1 LKLSAR
7 LAAALG
13 VAAAF
18 GLLWAG
24 FGDSHPPSGT
34 SADADAASLLPAP
47 APALEIG
54 PPEKLSPSR
63 FLSRWTSLRES
74 ALARVRP
81 SAGAPALARLRT
93 TTPEGTANVLAVLG
107 SRPDARGA
115 LWVKVRL
122 STLPNGSV
130 GWVPREALGAY
141 QTVSTRLVVDR
152 RRLRATLYRDGKAV
166 FTAPVGIGTDSSPSP
181 AGEFIVTDE
190 LTRFASPFYGPIAF
204 GTSARSAVLTD
215 WPAGGFVGIHGTNAP
230 GLVPGRISHGCIRM
244 RNSDILRLAARMPV
258 GTPLTIR

>member
-1 LKLSAR
+1 LKLTAR

-13 VAAAF
+13 VVAAF

-34 SADADAASLLPAP
+34 SAVADAASLPAAP

-54 PPEKLSPSR
+54 PPEKLSSSR
-63 FLSRWTSLRES
+63 FLSRWTSLHES

-81 SAGAPALARLRT
+81 AAGAPALARLRR

-107 SRPDARGA
+107 TQPDARGA

-152 RRLRATLYRDGKAV
+152 QRLRATLYREGKAV
-166 FTAPVGIGTDSSPSP
+166 FTAPVGIGTDSSPTP
-181 AGEFIVTDE
+181 AGEFIVTSE

-244 RNSDILRLAARMPV
+244 RNSDILRLAARKPV